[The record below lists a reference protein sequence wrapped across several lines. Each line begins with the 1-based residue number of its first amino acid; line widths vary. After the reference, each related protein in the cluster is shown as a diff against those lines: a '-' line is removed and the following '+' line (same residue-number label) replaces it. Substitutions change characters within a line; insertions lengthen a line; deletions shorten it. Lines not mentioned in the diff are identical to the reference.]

1 MPGRSEHAEA
11 SNPVA
16 QNAPI
21 VEVGQETNSEEL
33 LNKYLI
39 LHCAKLHLSVT
50 DASSGEYIPRKQA
63 RASEN
68 PNSLL
73 KSTSKTEDM
82 MEPILRV
89 NVQNQMYYEDLSLV

>member
-1 MPGRSEHAEA
+1 MQQQSSDEDDENNEEDGNQATGKSEQAEA

-63 RASEN
+63 RVSGD
-68 PNSLL
+68 LL
-73 KSTSKTEDM
+73 KSTSRT
-82 MEPILRV
+82 
-89 NVQNQMYYEDLSLV
+89 